1 MPLKAKISL
10 RYESSCTLPLPSLG
24 NGDIE
29 MSGDPD
35 IIAETWYNL
44 YEKKDSFEETFPK
57 EMDPT
62 TSSVI
67 TAGLPQQ

>member
-1 MPLKAKISL
+1 
-10 RYESSCTLPLPSLG
+10 
-24 NGDIE
+24 